1 MSRLRCSVA
10 SLLCLTLFAAAT
22 ARAELPAR
30 YEENRHGKGELKYVN
45 GLPVLVVEGTP
56 EEIGEQIAA
65 LTAKPM
71 FRLLDFP
78 RQYLK
83 RYGFESFWATLVKT
97 ARTMVPQFPPDHLRE
112 MDAIVKRAGIDRDLA
127 VVGNTFTDIK
137 KIGGCSTLII
147 APERSATK
155 GPLFGRNL
163 DYPTL
168 GFLHEYSLVT
178 VYRSK
183 GKHAFASIGFPGFV
197 GCLSGMND
205 AGLAVAVLE
214 AYAANDGSPK
224 FDPKGTPYALCYRR
238 ILEECATVADAEKL
252 LRSMKRTTRNNLAVC
267 DRSGGVVFEITPK
280 TVIVRPPEGDICT
293 CTNHFRSK
301 ELATNTEC
309 PRYRALEKV
318 RDLPTVD
325 LSDLAELL
333 HAASQRN
340 TFQTMIFEP
349 ATLQLHLAIGRVP
362 SSSVEPKLLDL
373 APLFATKWTKAVP

>member
-1 MSRLRCSVA
+1 MARSRIFTFSA
-10 SLLCLTLFAAAT
+10 LCFFLFAT
-22 ARAELPAR
+22 PNLKAEQPAR
-30 YEENRHGKGELKYVN
+30 YEENRLGKGELKYVN

-56 EEIGEQIAA
+56 EEMGEQTAA

-71 FRLLDFP
+71 LRLLNFP
-78 RQYLK
+78 REYLK
-83 RYGFESFWATLVKT
+83 RFGFEAFWPSLVKT
-97 ARTMVPQFPPDHLRE
+97 ATTMVPQFPPDHLRE

-127 VVGNTFTDIK
+127 VVGNTFADIK
-137 KIGGCSTLII
+137 KVGACSTLII
-147 APERSATK
+147 SPERSATK

-178 VYRSK
+178 VYRPK

-214 AYAANDGSPK
+214 AYTANDDSPK

-238 ILEECATVADAEKL
+238 ILEECTTVAEAEHL

-267 DRSGGVVFEITPK
+267 DRQGGVVFEITPK
-280 TVIVRPPEGDICT
+280 NVVVRPPEGDVCP
-293 CTNHFRSK
+293 CTNHFRSQL
-301 ELATNTEC
+301 LATTTQC
-309 PRYRALEKV
+309 RRYDALQKV
-318 RDLPTVD
+318 RDLPAVGLPD
-325 LSDLAELL
+325 MVKLL
-333 HAASQRN
+333 HAASQHD

-349 ATLQLHLAIGRVP
+349 ATLRLHLSIGKVP
-362 SSSVEPKLLDL
+362 SSSMEPRLLEL
-373 APLFATKWTKAVP
+373 APLFGNRR